1 MKLLAVV
8 HQFLPRHVTGTEQYV
23 RAIVLAM
30 RSAGVDARVF
40 AYEPLVQHDS
50 PDRNWVE
57 RDEVVEGIPVR
68 RVGLHHSLSRDVH
81 LRDYDNPMAARAL
94 ARQLDE
100 FPCDVV
106 HVFHPRNIGR
116 AVVDEPASRG
126 IPVVVNLMDF
136 WWVCPNYLLLRSDG
150 ALCDGPPARGLG
162 CVSCIDPALAGRLE
176 QAGMLDA
183 LGTLAD
189 AARPAGNHSGS
200 DPRKALALV
209 GRKEHL
215 FSVLNRAD
223 RVVAPSRFLAG
234 IYRQHGL
241 DPARLVH
248 LPYGLDHGRFAA
260 TAPRH
265 RPASRDTFDVG
276 YIGSIT
282 RHKGLH
288 VLLDALGKTSSKRVR
303 LHVHGSRESQPGWS
317 DVLVDGICDP
327 RATFHGPF
335 GPTQLGSVLGS
346 LDALVVPSLWYENTP
361 FTVLEAL
368 HARVPVIASDL
379 GGIREVVDH
388 GRNGLLFPA
397 GDAAALAA
405 LLGRMAEGE
414 GPALAM
420 DGPQPPPIQENVD
433 RLLAL
438 YRELGVATPAV

>member
-1 MKLLAVV
+1 MRVLAVV
-8 HQFLPRHVTGTEQYV
+8 HQFLPRHITGTEQYV

-30 RSAGVDARVF
+30 RREGIDARVL
-40 AYEPLVQHDS
+40 AYEPLVQLDS
-50 PDRNWVE
+50 PDATWVE

-68 RVGLHHSLSRDVH
+68 RIGLHHALSRDVH
-81 LRDYDNPMAARAL
+81 LRDYDNPLAARAL

-116 AVVDEPASRG
+116 AVVDEPAVRG

-136 WWVCPNYLLLRSDG
+136 WWVCPNYLLLRRDG
-150 ALCDGPPARGLG
+150 SLCDGPPERGLG
-162 CVSCIDPALAGRLE
+162 CIGCVDPALEQRLAEAGILPSF
-176 QAGMLDA
+176 
-183 LGTLAD
+183 GTLAD
-189 AARPAGNHSGS
+189 AARPAGNHCGS

-209 GRKEHL
+209 GRLEHL
-215 FSVLNRAD
+215 MGVLNRAD

-234 IYRQHGL
+234 IYCRHGL
-241 DPARLVH
+241 DASRLVH
-248 LPYGLDHGRFAA
+248 LPYGLDPGRFAGA
-260 TAPRH
+260 RVVRQHKDRKTI
-265 RPASRDTFDVG
+265 DIG

-288 VLLDALGKTSSKRVR
+288 VLLDAMLRAKSPDLR

-317 DVLVDGICDP
+317 DVLLDGIRDP
-327 RATFHGPF
+327 RVVFHGPF
-335 GPTQLGSVLGS
+335 GPAELGNVLGG

-368 HARVPVIASDL
+368 HARVPVVASDL
-379 GGIREVVDH
+379 GGIREVVYH

-397 GDAAALAA
+397 GDTQALGAILDGLAA
-405 LLGRMAEGE
+405 GT

-420 DGPQPPPIQENVD
+420 DGCEPPPIDQNVQQ
-433 RLLAL
+433 LLGL
-438 YRELGVATPAV
+438 YRELRADAARA